1 MRSVTDGFRVLVAH
15 VLGVVEEDMGWEGA
29 EHCSCLQVRLG
40 TEHQERHL
48 EKPSSQNLM
57 EDSAGWEPRSTLQR
71 SQN

>member
-15 VLGVVEEDMGWEGA
+15 VLGVLEEDMGWEGA

-48 EKPSSQNLM
+48 EKPSS
-57 EDSAGWEPRSTLQR
+57 
-71 SQN
+71 